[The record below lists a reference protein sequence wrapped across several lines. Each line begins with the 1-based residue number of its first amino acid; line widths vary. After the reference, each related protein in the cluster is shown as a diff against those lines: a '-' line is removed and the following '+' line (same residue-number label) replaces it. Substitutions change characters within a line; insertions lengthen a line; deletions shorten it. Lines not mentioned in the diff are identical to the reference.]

1 MITQQQRED
10 IVLAAVNCEHQIDA
24 DCIRLWRDPTQ
35 EGSALSQLVGRIE
48 SKVRQYIQQSLQA
61 APVQAEPIND
71 PNDRRSD
78 LGMPLSANAPLKCPI
93 TRRPFFMVIEHP
105 ELGWVPT
112 YGGPYDSYTIPHM
125 EGKPDEPFHEREL
138 TCCHFDH
145 DAGHWSD
152 DETIP
157 MRVIN
162 EQVLNDLL
170 SAAPQPQQEQP

>member
-1 MITQQQRED
+1 MITQQQALEALDNMDDYARM
-10 IVLAAVNCEHQIDA
+10 AGIDA
-24 DCIRLWRDPTQ
+24 KGPREVL
-35 EGSALSQLVGRIE
+35 
-48 SKVRQYIQQSLQA
+48 RQYIQQSAPQA
-61 APVQAEPIND
+61 VLGAELKID

-138 TCCHFDH
+138 TCHHFDH
-145 DAGHWSD
+145 DAGYWLD

-170 SAAPQPQQEQP
+170 SAAPQPQQEQSNGR